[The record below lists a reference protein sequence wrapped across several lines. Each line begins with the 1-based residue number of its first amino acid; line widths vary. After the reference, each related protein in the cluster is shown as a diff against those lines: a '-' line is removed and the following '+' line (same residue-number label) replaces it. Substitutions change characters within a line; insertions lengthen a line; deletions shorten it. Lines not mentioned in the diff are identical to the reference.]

1 MKDPFDAPYP
11 YIYRGIS
18 NSAYENMGKENAPK
32 EMKFDDKAKN
42 KSQWVS
48 KDGLRFTAKISLDSA
63 ATDKWTEVRV
73 LVDGNAIVISG
84 RGRKARAIKG
94 RWAVSYSADA
104 QDVRRRH
111 FVIARSG
118 ETTSTALLSVPA
130 TSRCVALLD
139 ALTKP

>member
-1 MKDPFDAPYP
+1 MMNSD
-11 YIYRGIS
+11 IS
-18 NSAYENMGKENAPK
+18 NAVSVVAFFAVGFGLLRVINRFEP
-32 EMKFDDKAKN
+32 
-42 KSQWVS
+42 QWVS

-130 TSRCVALLD
+130 SSRSVALLD

>member
-1 MKDPFDAPYP
+1 MMNSD
-11 YIYRGIS
+11 IS
-18 NSAYENMGKENAPK
+18 NAVSVVAFFAVGFGLLRVINRFEP
-32 EMKFDDKAKN
+32 
-42 KSQWVS
+42 QWVS

>member
-1 MKDPFDAPYP
+1 MNSD
-11 YIYRGIS
+11 IS
-18 NSAYENMGKENAPK
+18 NAVSVVVFFAVGFGLLRVINRFEP
-32 EMKFDDKAKN
+32 
-42 KSQWVS
+42 QWVS

-63 ATDKWTEVRV
+63 ATNKLTEVRV

-104 QDVRRRH
+104 QDARRRH

-118 ETTSTALLSVPA
+118 EITSTALLSVPA
-130 TSRCVALLD
+130 TSRCVAVLD
-139 ALTKP
+139 ALTKA

>member
-1 MKDPFDAPYP
+1 MNSD
-11 YIYRGIS
+11 IS
-18 NSAYENMGKENAPK
+18 NAVSVVAFFAVGFGLLRVINRFEP
-32 EMKFDDKAKN
+32 
-42 KSQWVS
+42 QWVS

-118 ETTSTALLSVPA
+118 ETTSTARLSVPA